1 MIAAGQFHQTE
12 LIDSDEAS
20 CKANSCLG
28 DRNGGRHAPGCAKIF
43 ATENYAAF
51 SACLAQSMRQS
62 LHEETDP
69 MKPFAL
75 ASTPAIAIAAA
86 LAAIAAPAFAAY
98 PDKPIKLIVPFP
110 PGQATDIF
118 ARALAEKLGQKLGQ
132 PLVVENKA
140 GAGSNIGT
148 EQVVRSTA
156 DGYTLLVA
164 GSAMAVNQTLYKK
177 VNFDPRVDLVGI
189 TLIAK
194 VPLVFLANPATG
206 IKSMNDLVAKA
217 RAEPGKL
224 SYASAGIGGTQ
235 HLSAEMVKARAAL
248 QIEHIPYKGSGPAQ
262 SDFLGNQVPLM
273 VDSVTAALANI
284 QAAKAVP
291 LGVTSATRSS
301 QLPQVPTIAESGLA
315 EFKGFE
321 AVGWLGLMAP
331 KGTPQAVVD
340 RLNHETVAIL
350 NSAEMQKFIRDRGSE
365 PAPTSGAEMDRF
377 VASEMQ
383 DWGKAVKQSGATVE

>member
-1 MIAAGQFHQTE
+1 
-12 LIDSDEAS
+12 
-20 CKANSCLG
+20 
-28 DRNGGRHAPGCAKIF
+28 
-43 ATENYAAF
+43 
-51 SACLAQSMRQS
+51 
-62 LHEETDP
+62 
-69 MKPFAL
+69 MKPITTAV
-75 ASTPAIAIAAA
+75 AAAA
-86 LAAIAAPAFAAY
+86 LLAAGIAPAWAAY
-98 PDKPIKLIVPFP
+98 PDKPIKLVVPFP

-118 ARALAEKLGQKLGQ
+118 ARALAEKLSQKLGQ

-148 EQVVRSTA
+148 EQVVRSA
-156 DGYTLLVA
+156 PDGYTLLVA

-177 VNFDPRVDLVGI
+177 VNFDPKVDLVGI
-189 TLIAK
+189 SLIAK

-217 RAEPGKL
+217 RAQPGQL

-235 HLSAEMVKARAAL
+235 HLSGEMVKARAKL
-248 QIEHIPYKGSGPAQ
+248 QMEHIPYKGSGPAQ

-284 QAAKAVP
+284 QAGKAVP

-301 QLPQVPTIAESGLA
+301 QLPNVPTIAESGLA

-331 KGTPQAVVD
+331 KGTPKAIIDQ
-340 RLNHETVAIL
+340 LNQETTAIL

-365 PAPTSGAEMDRF
+365 PAPTTPADMDRF
-377 VASEMQ
+377 VASEIVE
-383 DWGKAVKQSGATVE
+383 WGKAVKQSGASAE